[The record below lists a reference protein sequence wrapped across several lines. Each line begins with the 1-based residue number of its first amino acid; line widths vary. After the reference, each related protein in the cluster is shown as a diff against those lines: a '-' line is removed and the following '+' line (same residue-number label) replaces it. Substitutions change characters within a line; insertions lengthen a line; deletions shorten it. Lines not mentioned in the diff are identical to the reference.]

1 MENILSIIIGV
12 VFVVIG
18 ALNRKGNISM
28 LHSYHRKRVTEEDKI
43 PMGKMIGNGM
53 FVIAGTLFLYAG
65 LSFLSTLI
73 QNNVLFVVASVVLV
87 VGMVAGSGFMLFAI
101 NKYNKGLF

>member
-18 ALNRKGNISM
+18 VLNRKGNISM

-65 LSFLSTLI
+65 LSFLSALT
-73 QNNVLFVVASVVLV
+73 QNNVLFAVANVVLI